1 MEWGGRDR
9 YDRQQSR
16 NNELIRSS
24 LGAASTTKSKPP
36 VDKEKLR
43 AAFYPDSDSDDD
55 PIGTIKRRQIAANK
69 RKREQMI
76 AAQASQQSNSN
87 NNAAVSQSFGFKRA
101 AILENNNSR
110 SSTSSSVR
118 DYNNFTTSRFA
129 TPQHIT
135 RNNND
140 QGVEPK
146 TSGDDV
152 IFEREQPNV
161 DSDNNNA
168 TDAALGTDKEGC
180 GVVSVLSSESSS
192 SKQVLPPIE
201 FDKDPS
207 PTTMIKKDAEISEK
221 VPKQQLL
228 SSEKGVATAN
238 VKEDTDLSPRN
249 NNNIVHLTL
258 ESSSKK
264 SPEAAATTAILP
276 STTNNASLPVESS
289 PIVAKEVKTPKS
301 VSWTSLHNQHLLVRS
316 PVIFNP
322 KEKVAGFDLDSTL
335 VNWNLPPGIFPSHVH
350 QYELWNASVIDK
362 LRKLDKEGYKIVVFS
377 NQGGIKGAFQGKI
390 AARVKSVIDWIAKK
404 VGRPVFAVIS
414 TMSDSEYHKP
424 RVGMWEIMESRC
436 NGGVE
441 VRPDLSFFVGDS
453 DGTGTDEY
461 QLRGV
466 DKAFAE
472 NIGREKNVQINFFT
486 PREFFGV
493 SNVKLRN
500 STLPN
505 DSTPLPRYIVPQRAN
520 LERGA
525 LMGGYLNQP
534 ILLILVG
541 VQGSGKSTFAKK
553 LLGQGWCHLS
563 QDTIDNGR
571 PGERKAVEEAAR
583 AMLQQSKTNVV
594 IDRMHLDKQQRQYF
608 IQIGKEAGVQVH
620 CLVFMVSKEEVVRR
634 VKQRTNHPGAVEG
647 ERGAKLAVSSL
658 SKLVPPMYDEGFSL
672 INYTYTGDGPI
683 LDAYKSIGSNGI
695 RQPLRKSISFYNGYE
710 NTGSLQMI
718 SLGTF
723 KMKRQDV
730 SSSMSNAIR
739 LGIDSIDTAPTY
751 DNETE
756 IGIALRG
763 HTVNVTVKV
772 PKRAVHPNQARAE
785 VMKSLSSLG
794 VKCAD
799 VILLHWPSD
808 LIDANTL
815 LPVWKE
821 LESLN
826 KEGFCKAIGVC
837 NFSIAALQKLISI
850 CTVRPVI
857 NQVERHPLLPQN
869 DLIDYCISAGVVL
882 QAHSPLG
889 GGKLL
894 MNSTVTKIAEESGMS
909 PAQVLVAW
917 NLQQNIPV
925 VVKSSSPNHLSE
937 IAALL
942 HENTDDLALSAV
954 HMKELFEMS
963 LSPGF
968 ATQRFVA
975 PPFMFRPGALYSWE
989 EDKLHDG
996 YYIDPVV
1003 PKKQFSIGSGEEKL
1017 SVVLYMAIREKKS
1030 SVFSEGLALCEAN
1043 CPPNVQSHCFQRD
1056 GTRHITLYQGELSK
1070 TQARML
1076 RYKQDQTDVDI
1087 SLPLNIDFDG
1097 WMSWEAGC
1105 YLSVEQNSRRSL
1117 ESLLDKVV
1125 GLPHGFRKKCD
1136 HLSLYRNR
1144 NFPGPAHEF
1153 RLACNK
1159 IKQATM
1165 NQCWGSVEGVSIRLK
1180 IMQYDYEDCIVI
1192 AGE

>member
-9 YDRQQSR
+9 YDRHQSR
-16 NNELIRSS
+16 KNNERIRSS
-24 LGAASTTKSKPP
+24 LDAASTSLSKSKPP

-69 RKREQMI
+69 RKREEQMI
-76 AAQASQQSNSN
+76 AAQASQQANNN
-87 NNAAVSQSFGFKRA
+87 NNAAVSQTSGFKRA
-101 AILENNNSR
+101 AILENNNSSR
-110 SSTSSSVR
+110 SSSSSSSS
-118 DYNNFTTSRFA
+118 FTTTTSRFA
-129 TPQHIT
+129 TPQNVT
-135 RNNND
+135 KNNND
-140 QGVEPK
+140 QCAESKSLEDDG
-146 TSGDDV
+146 DV
-152 IFEREQPNV
+152 IFEREQPVN
-161 DSDNNNA
+161 SDNNA
-168 TDAALGTDKEGC
+168 TDVALGTDKGGC
-180 GVVSVLSSESSS
+180 GVVSVLSSEPSS
-192 SKQVLPPIE
+192 SKQVLPHPE

-207 PTTMIKKDAEISEK
+207 PTTMIKKNAESSEK
-221 VPKQQLL
+221 EPKQQLL
-228 SSEKGVATAN
+228 SSENEVATA
-238 VKEDTDLSPRN
+238 KEDTDLSSPGN
-249 NNNIVHLTL
+249 NDNVVHLTL

-264 SPEAAATTAILP
+264 SPEAATTTAILP
-276 STTNNASLPVESS
+276 TTTNNAPVESS

-301 VSWTSLHNQHLLVRS
+301 VSWVSLHSQHLLVRC

-362 LRKLDKEGYKIVVFS
+362 LRKFDKEGYKIVVFS
-377 NQGGIKGAFQGKI
+377 NQGGIKGALQGKI

-424 RVGMWEIMESRC
+424 RLGMWEIMKSRC

-472 NIGREKNVQINFFT
+472 NVGREKNLQMKFYT
-486 PREFFGV
+486 PKEFFGV
-493 SNVKLRN
+493 SNVELRN

-505 DSTPLPRYIVPQRAN
+505 DPTPLPRYIVPQRAN

-525 LMGGYLNQP
+525 LMGGYVKQP

-541 VQGSGKSTFAKK
+541 VQGSGKSTFAKC
-553 LLGQGWCHLS
+553 LGQGWCHLS

-571 PGERKAVEEAAR
+571 PGERKDVEEAAK
-583 AMLQQSKTNVV
+583 AMLQQNKTNVV

-608 IQIGKEAGVQVH
+608 IQIGKEAGAHVH

-658 SKLVPPMYDEGFSL
+658 SKLVPPTYDEGLSL

-695 RQPLRKSISFYNGYE
+695 RRPLRNSISFYNGDE

-739 LGIDSIDTAPTY
+739 LGINSIDTAPTY

-763 HTVNVTVKV
+763 HTVNVIVKV
-772 PKRAVHPNQARAE
+772 PKRAIHPNQARTE

-799 VILLHWPSD
+799 VVLLHWPSD

-821 LESLN
+821 LESLK
-826 KEGFCKAIGVC
+826 KEGVCLAIGVC

-850 CTVRPVI
+850 CTVKPAM

-894 MNSTVTKIAEESGMS
+894 MNSTVNKIAEESGMS
-909 PAQVLVAW
+909 PAQVLVTW
-917 NLQQNIPV
+917 NLLQGIPV

-942 HENTDDLALSAV
+942 HENTDNLALSAV
-954 HMKELFEMS
+954 HMKELSEMS

-989 EDKLHDG
+989 EDKLHNGD
-996 YYIDPVV
+996 YIDPVV
-1003 PKKQFSIGSGEEKL
+1003 PNKQFSIGSGEEKL

-1030 SVFSEGLALCEAN
+1030 SLFSEGLALCEAN

-1097 WMSWEAGC
+1097 WMSWDAGC
-1105 YLSVEQNSRRSL
+1105 YLSVERNSRRSL

-1125 GLPHGFRKKCD
+1125 GLPHGFPQKCD

-1144 NFPGPAHEF
+1144 KFPGHDF

-1159 IKQATM
+1159 IKQATL
-1165 NQCWGSVEGVSIRLK
+1165 NQRWGSVEGVSIRLK
-1180 IMQYDYEDCIVI
+1180 IMQGDYEDCIVL

>member
-1 MEWGGRDR
+1 MEWGGGNYRDR
-9 YDRQQSR
+9 HQSR
-16 NNELIRSS
+16 NNGHIRSS
-24 LGAASTTKSKPP
+24 LDAASTLSKSKPP

-69 RKREQMI
+69 RKREEQMI
-76 AAQASQQSNSN
+76 AAQASQQAKNN
-87 NNAAVSQSFGFKRA
+87 NNAVSSQTSGFKRA
-101 AILENNNSR
+101 AILENNNKN
-110 SSTSSSVR
+110 SSTNSSSS
-118 DYNNFTTSRFA
+118 FTTSRFA
-129 TPQHIT
+129 TPQNVT
-135 RNNND
+135 KNNND
-140 QGVEPK
+140 QVCAESK
-146 TSGDDV
+146 SLEDTDDV
-152 IFEREQPNV
+152 IFEREQPV
-161 DSDNNNA
+161 DSDKNNA
-168 TDAALGTDKEGC
+168 TDVALGTDKGGC

-192 SKQVLPPIE
+192 PKQVLPHPE
-201 FDKDPS
+201 FDNDPS
-207 PTTMIKKDAEISEK
+207 PTTMIKKDVESSENE
-221 VPKQQLL
+221 PKQQLL
-228 SSEKGVATAN
+228 SSENEVATA
-238 VKEDTDLSPRN
+238 KEDTDLSSPGN
-249 NNNIVHLTL
+249 NNGNVVHLTL

-276 STTNNASLPVESS
+276 TTNNAPVESS

-301 VSWTSLHNQHLLVRS
+301 VSWVSLHSQHLLVRC

-322 KEKVAGFDLDSTL
+322 KEKAAGFDLDSTL

-377 NQGGIKGAFQGKI
+377 NQGGIKGALQGKI

-424 RVGMWEIMESRC
+424 RLGMWEIMKSRC

-441 VRPDLSFFVGDS
+441 VRPDQSFFVGDS

-472 NIGREKNVQINFFT
+472 NVGREKNMQMVFYT

-493 SNVKLRN
+493 SNVELRN

-505 DSTPLPRYIVPQRAN
+505 DSTPLPRYSVPQRAN

-525 LMGGYLNQP
+525 LMGGYVKQP

-541 VQGSGKSTFAKK
+541 VQGSGKSTFAKG
-553 LLGQGWCHLS
+553 LGQGWCHLS

-571 PGERKAVEEAAR
+571 PGERKDVEKAAR

-608 IQIGKEAGVQVH
+608 IQIGKEAGVHVH

-658 SKLVPPMYDEGFSL
+658 SKLVCPTYDEGLAL

-695 RQPLRKSISFYNGYE
+695 RQPSRKSISFYNGDE

-723 KMKRQDV
+723 KMKRQVV

-739 LGIDSIDTAPTY
+739 LGINSIDTAPTY

-772 PKRAVHPNQARAE
+772 PKRAIHPNQARTE

-799 VILLHWPSD
+799 VVLLHWPSD

-821 LESLN
+821 LESLK

-850 CTVRPVI
+850 CTVKPAM

-894 MNSTVTKIAEESGMS
+894 MNSTVNKIAEESGMS
-909 PAQVLVAW
+909 PAQVLVTW
-917 NLQQNIPV
+917 NLQQAIPV

-942 HENTDDLALSAV
+942 HENTDNLALSAV
-954 HMKELFEMS
+954 HMKELSELG

-975 PPFMFRPGALYSWE
+975 PPFMFRSGALYSWE
-989 EDKLHDG
+989 EDKLYDG
-996 YYIDPVV
+996 DYIDPVV
-1003 PKKQFSIGSGEEKL
+1003 PNKQFSIGSGEEKL

-1030 SVFSEGLALCEAN
+1030 SVFSEGLAMCEAN

-1070 TQARML
+1070 TQARLL

-1144 NFPGPAHEF
+1144 KFPGPAHEF

-1159 IKQATM
+1159 IKQATL
-1165 NQCWGSVEGVSIRLK
+1165 NQRWGSVEGVSIRLK
-1180 IMQYDYEDCIVI
+1180 IMQGDYEDCIVL